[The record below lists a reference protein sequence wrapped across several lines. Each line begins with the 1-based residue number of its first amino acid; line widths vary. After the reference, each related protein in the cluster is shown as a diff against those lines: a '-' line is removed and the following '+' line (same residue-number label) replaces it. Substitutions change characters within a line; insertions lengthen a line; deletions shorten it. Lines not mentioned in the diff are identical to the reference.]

1 MGKPRKTAK
10 RQASKPAP
18 GVAAKRATPRG
29 TDGVSRDSASA
40 SFLGWIYEKRPVA
53 GFVLLFVVLI
63 AIFYAITFIP
73 YVNQNLFPA
82 YMRFNAR
89 VSVGVINLFG
99 EGARASGTAVSS
111 NRFSVD
117 IRHGCDAVRFSV
129 DIRHGCDAVAPSALF
144 IAAVLA
150 FPGTLR
156 SKFPGILVGTFVLA
170 AINIVRIVS
179 LFYTGIF
186 YPRAFE
192 AMHVDVWQPVFILLA
207 LAFWVIWAW
216 WAARP
221 GTATHHVAT
230 ETT

>member
-1 MGKPRKTAK
+1 MGKPRKTGK
-10 RQASKPAP
+10 GQ
-18 GVAAKRATPRG
+18 VARRAAARDATG
-29 TDGVSRDSASA
+29 ANRDSASA

-53 GFVLLFVVLI
+53 GFVTLFVVLL

-73 YVNQNLFPA
+73 YVEQDVIPA
-82 YMRFNAR
+82 YTRLNAR
-89 VSVGVINLFG
+89 VSVGVLNLFG
-99 EGARASGTAVSS
+99 EGAKASGTSVSS

-117 IRHGCDAVRFSV
+117 IK
-129 DIRHGCDAVAPSALF
+129 HGCDAVAPSALF

-156 SKFPGILVGTFVLA
+156 SKIPGILVGTLVLA
-170 AINIVRIVS
+170 AINIIRIVS

-186 YPRAFE
+186 YPRAFD

-221 GTATHHVAT
+221 SAEPRHVAT
-230 ETT
+230 ETS